1 MLCECSVSFLWH
13 SSDRPLQHQ
22 RGSFRSFACRGCLI
36 FEIRLPHQVARF
48 YFALVDLALGSLR
61 FKGDILFVSAE
72 VFISPVGLIDAVLT
86 VMC

>member
-1 MLCECSVSFLWH
+1 
-13 SSDRPLQHQ
+13 
-22 RGSFRSFACRGCLI
+22 
-36 FEIRLPHQVARF
+36 VARL
-48 YFALVDLALGSLR
+48 YFALVEALGSLR